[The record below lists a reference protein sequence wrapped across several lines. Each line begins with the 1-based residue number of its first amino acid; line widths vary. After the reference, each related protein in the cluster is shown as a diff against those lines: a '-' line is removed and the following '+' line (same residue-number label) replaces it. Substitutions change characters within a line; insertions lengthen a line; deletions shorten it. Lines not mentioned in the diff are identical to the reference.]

1 MNVATKKRRHI
12 SVAQLILAI
21 VVIFFLFLTLYPLL
35 IMLIKSVKSPQQE
48 LLSPNWITFPFRWE
62 NYSEAWYY
70 IDYTFA
76 NTFIISF
83 GTTALLL
90 VVSSMASYGIT
101 RYRIPFKGAIVVMF
115 LAVMMIPG
123 VLTLIP
129 QYQLVSVS
137 YNLQSNYLGVI
148 LPTAAGAVPMAV
160 FLIRTF
166 FDGLPGDIFEAGVID
181 GCSNLRMYFCIAL
194 PLSLPILATQ
204 GLLTFMASYN
214 DYLWPLL
221 ILRAENMKTT
231 SVILKSLTDTLY
243 NETNS
248 MNVAIAGYV
257 LASLPMIILY
267 AFCSKQFVKGL
278 TSGSFKM

>member
-1 MNVATKKRRHI
+1 MIRLNRHKI
-12 SVAQLILAI
+12 GFAQIVLII
-21 VVIFFLFLTLYPLL
+21 FVVFFLFLTLYPLL

-48 LLSPNWITFPFRWE
+48 ILNPNWLTFPFRFE
-62 NYSEAWYY
+62 NYSEAWFY
-70 IDYTFA
+70 IDYTFV
-76 NTFIISF
+76 NTFVVSV
-83 GTTALLL
+83 GTTLLLL

-101 RYRIPFKGAIVVMF
+101 RYRIPFKGAIIVMF
-115 LAVMMIPG
+115 LAVMMIPS

-137 YNLQSNYLGVI
+137 YGLQNNYFGVI
-148 LPTAAGAVPMAV
+148 LPAVAGAVPMAV

-166 FDGLPGDIFEAGVID
+166 FDGLPQDIFEAGVID
-181 GCSNLRMYFCIAL
+181 GCSNLRMYFAIAL

-204 GLLTFMASYN
+204 GLLTFMSSYN

-221 ILRAENMKTT
+221 ILRDEEMRTT

-267 AFCSKQFVKGL
+267 ALCSKQFVKGL

>member
-1 MNVATKKRRHI
+1 
-12 SVAQLILAI
+12 
-21 VVIFFLFLTLYPLL
+21 
-35 IMLIKSVKSPQQE
+35 
-48 LLSPNWITFPFRWE
+48 
-62 NYSEAWYY
+62 
-70 IDYTFA
+70 
-76 NTFIISF
+76 
-83 GTTALLL
+83 
-90 VVSSMASYGIT
+90 
-101 RYRIPFKGAIVVMF
+101 MF
-115 LAVMMIPG
+115 LAVMMIPS

-137 YNLQSNYLGVI
+137 YGLQNNYFGVI
-148 LPTAAGAVPMAV
+148 LPAAAGAVPMAV

-166 FDGLPGDIFEAGVID
+166 FDGLPQDIFEAGVID
-181 GCSNLRMYFCIAL
+181 GCSNLRMYFAIAL

-204 GLLTFMASYN
+204 GLLTFMSSYN

-221 ILRAENMKTT
+221 ILRDEEMRTT

-267 AFCSKQFVKGL
+267 ALCSKQFVKGL